1 MPIVRT
7 GRTEATRCP
16 VSLPDRRCSMKSIKF
31 IQFLALTLL
40 CGLTCKAF
48 GQVDVL
54 GNGDAPGLITRDFLT
69 GPEWRSYQSIAPPVH
84 SASIRPPATQP
95 PPPMPVS
102 PPPSVNSVPM
112 LKQTD
117 YALRFFGGDSAR
129 QTLQQMPQ
137 RPQTTTRSYVPVGRQ
152 VGKPFQNASN
162 GATISPY
169 LNLDRPENSE
179 ELPNYFTF
187 VRPQFEQQSVNRRQQ
202 RELQKLERQVQATS
216 YTAPASGAGV
226 SGTGHGTRFGNTGRY
241 YGGWRR

>member
-1 MPIVRT
+1 
-7 GRTEATRCP
+7 
-16 VSLPDRRCSMKSIKF
+16 MKNFKF
-31 IQFLALTLL
+31 RQFLALTWL
-40 CGLTCKAF
+40 CGLTCTAL

-54 GNGDAPGLITRDFLT
+54 GYGDAPGMLT
-69 GPEWRSYQSIAPPVH
+69 HDLLSGPEWRSYQSIAPPVP
-84 SASIRPPATQP
+84 SASIRPPATQS

-102 PPPSVNSVPM
+102 TPASVSSVPM

-137 RPQTTTRSYVPVGRQ
+137 RPQSTARSFVPVGRQ
-152 VGKPFQNASN
+152 AGKPFQNASN

-202 RELQKLERQVQATS
+202 REMQKLERQVQATS
-216 YTAPASGAGV
+216 YTAPASGSGMP
-226 SGTGHGTRFGNTGRY
+226 GTGHGTRFGNTGRY